1 MLSLNYDIQM
11 HIMQFLNSDDIHN
24 ISSLYLSTGYR
35 RRAEDILKWLFY
47 RKKRRFYKMVFR
59 VNRFL
64 LYQFIDSDFLVKN
77 IRPSFSLNK
86 YLSICLD
93 TTRIRN
99 PYGYDGNSWDICRRR
114 KILDYYFGAWAHYFY
129 KYKERQLAY
138 KYKTRFVQKQIRGD
152 DSDFRNLKLKV

>member
-1 MLSLNYDIQM
+1 MLALNYDIQM
-11 HIMQFLNSDDIHN
+11 HIIQFLNSDDIHN

-47 RKKRRFYKMVFR
+47 RKKRQFYKMVFR

-64 LYQFIDSDFLVKN
+64 LYQFIESDFLVKN
-77 IRPSFSLNK
+77 IDPSFSLNQ

-93 TTRIRN
+93 PTRIRN
-99 PYGYDGNSWDICRRR
+99 PYGYDGDRRR
-114 KILDYYFGAWAHYFY
+114 KILYYYFSAWTHYFY

-138 KYKTRFVQKQIRGD
+138 QYKTRFVQKQIRGD
-152 DSDFRNLKLKV
+152 DSDFRILKLIDTK